1 MERQMD
7 GRKDKP
13 NFIGLFQVMLGI
25 QRKIMITAKYI
36 TGSMYVE
43 IDRESKQT
51 RDSSKWKLCQV
62 RGMPEMDLF
71 TQKMSHPSICP
82 AKSNLDSDAFQIS
95 WARIA
100 LPGRVIQRVIHDQ
113 CLNAHKNSSM
123 DRTTNVSRTSKH
135 VVKTHCFYYHS
146 MIY

>member
-1 MERQMD
+1 MD
-7 GRKDKP
+7 RRKAKP

-25 QRKIMITAKYI
+25 QQKIMITAKYI

-71 TQKMSHPSICP
+71 T
-82 AKSNLDSDAFQIS
+82 
-95 WARIA
+95 
-100 LPGRVIQRVIHDQ
+100 
-113 CLNAHKNSSM
+113 
-123 DRTTNVSRTSKH
+123 
-135 VVKTHCFYYHS
+135 
-146 MIY
+146 

>member
-1 MERQMD
+1 
-7 GRKDKP
+7 
-13 NFIGLFQVMLGI
+13 MLGI

-71 TQKMSHPSICP
+71 T
-82 AKSNLDSDAFQIS
+82 
-95 WARIA
+95 
-100 LPGRVIQRVIHDQ
+100 
-113 CLNAHKNSSM
+113 
-123 DRTTNVSRTSKH
+123 
-135 VVKTHCFYYHS
+135 
-146 MIY
+146 